1 MASRLSV
8 CSTLYRSA
16 DPRRPGPAESAGA
29 PALPIH
35 TSKLSAP
42 CTLPPFIFNFTSVLQ
57 GSWLQDRYCIK
68 LYCYLRCNK
77 AVGHEGLVW
86 LLLGGRSVCGGGRLP
101 ARQDWPAGHLG
112 SASPPLAAHPCHLL
126 SPSKDSMKGGSS
138 DRPLRAAWAQQPSP
152 PVTIQTDPRC
162 PGVALVP
169 SSLAEISEDVTP
181 ETAFPSDRSVHL
193 SLNKN
198 RHPGR
203 KHKRLLPKGDKTLEC
218 ESGGQRLPP
227 LPGCG
232 SQRGPTPRPERPGSP
247 AALQRQ
253 GSPQHYSP
261 APTCLGG
268 LLPVGGAR
276 KSPPCPAPASNP
288 AVSFPEPGPVA
299 PHPR

>member
-16 DPRRPGPAESAGA
+16 DSRRPGPAESAGA

-101 ARQDWPAGHLG
+101 RASGLANWSPGQCLTAPGLPTPAISCPH
-112 SASPPLAAHPCHLL
+112 H
-126 SPSKDSMKGGSS
+126 KDSMKGGSS
-138 DRPLRAAWAQQPSP
+138 NRPFRAAWAQQPCP
-152 PVTIQTDPRC
+152 PVTIQTDPCC
-162 PGVALVP
+162 PGVALAP
-169 SSLAEISEDVTP
+169 SSLAEISEDITP
-181 ETAFPSDRSVHL
+181 ETAFPSDCSVHL

-198 RHPGR
+198 QHPGR
-203 KHKRLLPKGDKTLEC
+203 KNERLLPK
-218 ESGGQRLPP
+218 
-227 LPGCG
+227 
-232 SQRGPTPRPERPGSP
+232 
-247 AALQRQ
+247 
-253 GSPQHYSP
+253 
-261 APTCLGG
+261 
-268 LLPVGGAR
+268 
-276 KSPPCPAPASNP
+276 
-288 AVSFPEPGPVA
+288 
-299 PHPR
+299 